1 MKTLNYTFSSILLLF
16 LLTSCEIDNTNN
28 TDNTNNDDNKTEITI
43 SSEDWIT
50 RSYSREDLTEFEFKE
65 GEYVAIV
72 DENGVNH
79 KFQVGE
85 TIDSKTHLYNPDI
98 TLIDGAK
105 YRVQYPYPEVT
116 NGGDFIISLGFGG
129 YESTPTLDWMVSGWT
144 TYKDKKI
151 HFNAKRINSVAI
163 FDIIAPFDCVVEQM
177 RLSTD
182 DSAFCIKGAF
192 SCAKEKIEPERTT
205 WTSQYKFPH
214 TNMEW
219 KKGEKYTYILTL
231 WPQNYNKI
239 DCTLDVYTTDKQG
252 ASATLDLKNMSAGE
266 ICEFTVDNFE
276 ILPAPVIK
284 KNAKVEEREGEE
296 VVNSVEEPGEY
307 Y

>member
-65 GEYVAIV
+65 GEHVAIV

-105 YRVQYPYPEVT
+105 YRVQYPHPGGWD
-116 NGGDFIISLGFGG
+116 NGDFIISLGFGG
-129 YESTPTLDWMVSGWT
+129 YECTPTLDCMVSGWT

-151 HFNAKRINSVAI
+151 HF
-163 FDIIAPFDCVVEQM
+163 
-177 RLSTD
+177 
-182 DSAFCIKGAF
+182 G
-192 SCAKEKIEPERTT
+192 
-205 WTSQYKFPH
+205 KFLRF
-214 TNMEW
+214 
-219 KKGEKYTYILTL
+219 KKGLITKDELKDSRNTGIISEGEMNQKGNRLF
-231 WPQNYNKI
+231 KI
-239 DCTLDVYTTDKQG
+239 DVENKKFVYKR
-252 ASATLDLKNMSAGE
+252 ACKEHYDLKIAEKLS
-266 ICEFTVDNFE
+266 D
-276 ILPAPVIK
+276 K
-284 KNAKVEEREGEE
+284 RK
-296 VVNSVEEPGEY
+296 
-307 Y
+307 